1 MVHISVIQLLKT
13 EGTEHEQER
22 IFGADLDVYPSYKEG
37 DTLFLRHQ
45 TPYLEVDKLRLTQF
59 VVVDVHHS
67 LSQVSKTL
75 LTGKTHISM
84 EVYVRKVD

>member
-1 MVHISVIQLLKT
+1 MVHLSVIQLINT
-13 EGTEHEQER
+13 EGTEHEEER

-37 DTLFLRHQ
+37 DTLFLRHL
-45 TPYLEVDKLRLTQF
+45 TPYLNEDKLRLTQF

-75 LTGKTHISM
+75 LSGKTQVSM
-84 EVYVRKVD
+84 EVYVRIID